1 MGSSF
6 QEVTSEGGRSK
17 DTKEASAEPAIIK
30 EQVCLVRAKNP
41 RPAIVKCGKEQR
53 CMFLEPKEQDALVS
67 WDVYLAWRKSQENE
81 LDETDVRRQLREE
94 PIRRIK
100 GKETQQWLEVSSPV
114 SMDLVLDG
122 VHMKTRV
129 AVVLQGTTQGRS
141 SAG

>member
-1 MGSSF
+1 
-6 QEVTSEGGRSK
+6 
-17 DTKEASAEPAIIK
+17 
-30 EQVCLVRAKNP
+30 
-41 RPAIVKCGKEQR
+41 
-53 CMFLEPKEQDALVS
+53 MFLEPKEQDALVS

-81 LDETDVRRQLREE
+81 LDETDVRRQLSEE

-129 AVVLQGTTQGRS
+129 AVYSTDN
-141 SAG
+141 